1 MARNQFT
8 VYRSFWEAAKELE
21 KEQRRDFLEAVLA
34 YVFDREKPTLTGP
47 AASSFILVK
56 PILDKGE
63 KLAKNGAKGK
73 GIAKGEGKSK
83 AKADGKQ
90 TQSKSKANGKQMQ
103 SEKEGEKE
111 IENDSSPPFIPP
123 EGGHGFGAELN
134 AALADWL
141 RYKAE
146 RGQKYK
152 PTGLMA
158 LVEEVR
164 RHAQEHGET
173 AVAAVLRLCMANG
186 WAGIAWDKV
195 AGEPAAK
202 AQGEQE
208 DVSWMK
214 AYL

>member
-1 MARNQFT
+1 MAREQFT
-8 VYRSFWEAAKELE
+8 FYRSFWEAMKELP
-21 KEQRRDFLEAVLA
+21 QRDQLLFIKAVCA
-34 YVFDREKPTLTGP
+34 YAFEEESGPLTGP
-47 AASSFILVK
+47 GAASFLLVK
-56 PILDKGE
+56 PILDTASKRSASG
-63 KLAKNGAKGK
+63 KLGG
-73 GIAKGEGKSK
+73 SK
-83 AKADGKQ
+83 RKATAKQ
-90 TQSKSKANGKQMQ
+90 TQSKDEANGEQ
-103 SEKEGEKE
+103 SASEKEKEGEKE

-164 RHAQEHGET
+164 RHAQEHGEA